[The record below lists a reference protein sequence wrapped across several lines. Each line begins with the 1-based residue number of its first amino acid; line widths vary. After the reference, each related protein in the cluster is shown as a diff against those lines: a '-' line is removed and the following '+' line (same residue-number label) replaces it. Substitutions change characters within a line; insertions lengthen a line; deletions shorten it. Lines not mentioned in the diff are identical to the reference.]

1 MSKLIDAC
9 LEQIKEDCAT
19 HDLTAIEELLE
30 RIPPNILVG
39 YISVECIDCGEQPL
53 VFENDGSIK
62 GAREWESDPDTG
74 EKRCF
79 KCHCKKYPDFPNSFI
94 RGGE

>member
-30 RIPPNILVG
+30 RIPESLLVG
-39 YISVECIDCGEQPL
+39 YISD
-53 VFENDGSIK
+53 
-62 GAREWESDPDTG
+62 REVSD
-74 EKRCF
+74 E
-79 KCHCKKYPDFPNSFI
+79 H
-94 RGGE
+94 